1 MKAVDKY
8 AFMEANPEYA
18 AAKWAK
24 MLKISLSGYHAWRGR
39 KESRNNR
46 EQSFRERIRKLFENS
61 EGTYGVD
68 RICGLLRNTGIKAS
82 YPRVKRHMEAMGL
95 KSIHRKRRQRSLT
108 NSKKSRGEGF
118 PNLVKDLEIR
128 TPFQVLSSDI
138 SYIRTDEGFGYVCQI
153 RDVVS
158 NIVLAHSTAN
168 HMRSELVVQTIR
180 QAMTRWRL
188 PEGTI
193 IHSDRGSQYTS
204 EAVSGLLKK
213 SKWQQSFSRVGMPG
227 DNAWSESFFSI
238 LKKERVHWRH
248 FRTVEEVRQSLF
260 EYIEVFYNRRR
271 VQKRLGYLSPM
282 QWLKQLQ
289 LPARE
294 LVA

>member
-1 MKAVDKY
+1 VKAVDKY

-68 RICGLLRNTGIKAS
+68 RICGKLRNTGIKAS

-204 EAVSGLLKK
+204 DAVSGMLKK
-213 SKWQQSFSRVGMPG
+213 NKWQQSFSRVGMPG

-289 LPARE
+289 LTARE
-294 LVA
+294 SVA

>member
-1 MKAVDKY
+1 MDKY

-24 MLKISLSGYHAWRGR
+24 MLKISLSGYHTWRGR
-39 KESRNNR
+39 KESRDNH

-180 QAMTRWRL
+180 QAMTWWRL

-193 IHSDRGSQYTS
+193 IHSNRCSQYTS
-204 EAVSGLLKK
+204 DAVSGLLKK
-213 SKWQQSFSRVGMPG
+213 NKW
-227 DNAWSESFFSI
+227 
-238 LKKERVHWRH
+238 K
-248 FRTVEEVRQSLF
+248 
-260 EYIEVFYNRRR
+260 
-271 VQKRLGYLSPM
+271 
-282 QWLKQLQ
+282 
-289 LPARE
+289 
-294 LVA
+294 

>member
-1 MKAVDKY
+1 VDKY

-24 MLKISLSGYHAWRGR
+24 MLKVSLSGYHTWRGR

-82 YPRVKRHMEAMGL
+82 YLRVKRHMEAMGL

-204 EAVSGLLKK
+204 DAVSGLLKK

-289 LPARE
+289 LTARE
-294 LVA
+294 SVA